1 VHGAQVIGTA
11 VPASLKGPQGQ
22 DGAAGDQRSDLR
34 RPAMPRLF
42 GAEAGPAGKRRR
54 KSRSSSSAT
63 RLRDGLRIVG
73 KQSGTREWSTQEG
86 PRKVGRFS
94 PRASVQGRPDGSKD
108 QRTLGPRSLVDRFGS
123 SHEGAVRS
131 EATPELVSQDRER
144 IGGPSGFSDQVTN
157 TGISFARRSGGWQQC
172 RPPFLYAQLSFAS
185 LRLRHSA
192 ATGARGFPYW
202 AKRRHSIERIAA
214 AVGRSAGKGPGAG
227 AAFAA
232 TAIGHEIA
240 SRALGRAGW
249 RRQ

>member
-63 RLRDGLRIVG
+63 RLRDGLRIVE

-108 QRTLGPRSLVDRFGS
+108 QRTLGPRSLV
-123 SHEGAVRS
+123 
-131 EATPELVSQDRER
+131 
-144 IGGPSGFSDQVTN
+144 
-157 TGISFARRSGGWQQC
+157 
-172 RPPFLYAQLSFAS
+172 
-185 LRLRHSA
+185 
-192 ATGARGFPYW
+192 
-202 AKRRHSIERIAA
+202 
-214 AVGRSAGKGPGAG
+214 
-227 AAFAA
+227 
-232 TAIGHEIA
+232 
-240 SRALGRAGW
+240 
-249 RRQ
+249 